1 MRVHLRAAA
10 SIVLE
15 DVGFSLELRP
25 RAGSPG
31 IVEVLSYPPG
41 STTQPELEP
50 DEHFVEA
57 FGCLGLVELGGK
69 TYLLILVPPVGLA
82 TPNEPG
88 MNVERV
94 EEVLSYCVDDLRQL
108 PSANHPS
115 HPCFHLR
122 QVLTDG
128 SFAYSKTID
137 LTSRL
142 QTRIRVQQQR
152 ADACAPTARSGIST
166 PTVVLRHEHG
176 TVEYTWNAYLLEPLN
191 LLRLSLDPTAK
202 TAFDSRSFMV
212 PVIQGYY
219 GARDVEFGAD
229 KVTVSVI
236 SRRGW
241 ARAGTRF
248 KKRGIDGDGSVGN
261 FAETETILE
270 TSSHVVS
277 FVQLRGSVPL
287 YWQEKPRLVG
297 AVKLDISQPLADV
310 SLPPFLRHMRWAVK
324 TYGRVHALSFLSDDP
339 HDSLAA
345 EAALGS
351 AYEQLCALGQA
362 QSRRLRDTLVFEK
375 YSIHKAEVLSNG
387 VASMPREIGRDV
399 DGLLDEYGATTA
411 GFDERSGSYVLAT
424 EQKGVFRVN
433 CRDCLDRSNLGEF
446 SISAAMLDKQLA
458 KLGLPP
464 LEGSQL
470 EKAHR
475 DLFSTNG
482 DALSQ
487 IYAGSRAMNSSFIR
501 TGKVTRAQKLENA
514 EASEL
519 RYVQATRRD
528 DDKNRATEI
537 LTGQWKE
544 QQWAPQLV
552 LVEPAPSTSSKPSRR
567 HTDSDSGSLSDL
579 DLDV

>member
-1 MRVHLRAAA
+1 MRVHLTAAA
-10 SIVLE
+10 SLVLE
-15 DVGFSLELRP
+15 DVGFSLELRA

-31 IVEVLSYPPG
+31 TVEVLSYPPG
-41 STTQPELEP
+41 STTQPALDP
-50 DEHFVEA
+50 NEHFIEA

-69 TYLLILVPPVGLA
+69 TYALILVPPVELA

-88 MNVERV
+88 MNVETV
-94 EEVLSYCVDDLRQL
+94 EEVLFYCIDELHQPPNAD
-108 PSANHPS
+108 HPS
-115 HPCFHLR
+115 HPCFHLH

-128 SFAYSKTID
+128 SFAYSKTTD

-142 QTRIRVQQQR
+142 STRIHVQQQR
-152 ADACAPTARSGIST
+152 ADACAPSSRSDVSMPSKI
-166 PTVVLRHEHG
+166 LQHAHG
-176 TVEYTWNAYLLEPLN
+176 TLEYTWNAYLLEPLH
-191 LLRLSLDPTAK
+191 LMRLSLDATAK
-202 TAFDSRSFMV
+202 AAFDSRSFML
-212 PVIQGYY
+212 PVIQGFY
-219 GARDVEFGAD
+219 GARDVEIGAD
-229 KVTVSVI
+229 KVTLSVI

-241 ARAGTRF
+241 GRAGTRF

-270 TSSHVVS
+270 TPEHIVS

-297 AVKLDISQPLADV
+297 AVKLDISQPLAAV

-339 HDSLAA
+339 HDSL
-345 EAALGS
+345 GS

-362 QSRRLRDTLVFEK
+362 QSRRLRDGLVFEK
-375 YSIHKAEVLSNG
+375 YSIHKAEILSSG
-387 VASMPREIGRDV
+387 VASMPREIGKDV

-411 GFDERSGSYVLAT
+411 SFDEQEHYVLES
-424 EQKGVFRVN
+424 EQKGIFRVN

-446 SISAAMLDKQLA
+446 SVSAAMLDKQLA
-458 KLGLPP
+458 RLGLPP

-470 EKAHR
+470 EKDHR
-475 DLFSTNG
+475 DLFSANG

-487 IYAGSRAMNSSFIR
+487 IYAGSRAMNSSFIH
-501 TGKVTRAQKLENA
+501 TGKVTRTQKLENA

-528 DDKNRATEI
+528 EDKNRATEI

-544 QQWAPQLV
+544 EEWAPQLV
-552 LVEPAPSTSSKPSRR
+552 LVEPTPTASSVPSTT
-567 HTDSDSGSLSDL
+567 HTDSGSGSLSNL
-579 DLDV
+579 DLDI